1 MRCKDFDLVINYAD
15 SVDEIFRRLKI
26 AGSLTKERNPNL
38 CSLKMICGLGSY
50 LGQNWN
56 VSRALYISEQLE
68 MKYVK

>member
-1 MRCKDFDLVINYAD
+1 MRCKDFDPVINYAD
-15 SVDEIFRRLKI
+15 SVDEIFRRLEI
-26 AGSLTKERNPNL
+26 AGSLTKERNQNL

>member
-1 MRCKDFDLVINYAD
+1 MRCKDFGPVINYAD

-26 AGSLTKERNPNL
+26 AGSLTKERNLNL

>member
-1 MRCKDFDLVINYAD
+1 MRCKDFGPVINYAD